1 MSPYFYDNG
10 PDPCVKQGEHQ
21 DLEQVSSVS
30 ELIRIL
36 GDFLAGLGE
45 NDLKICT
52 PEELIY
58 EPDVQ
63 KLLKGQRKV
72 YDPNRGILTVIGMAR
87 PLHDAIQRIAY
98 RFLNRATHESLTVE
112 ESDALQISNAG
123 FLLTRREEDANAF
136 PRKKAGAWMKYPDAC
151 FLFEDPETHQ
161 TTPMVVFEAGFSEKY
176 PDLIADARDWL
187 LYTRGKVR
195 LVILLEIQEDLSL
208 KRAYQKTK
216 QSKERVKNLLVKYA
230 NDKGKE
236 HLDMGEEHFGKENSD
251 LTPPSDTDLYNS
263 IEDQVVSEDW
273 VGPITAYLEFW
284 EAGPKGPCQRGN
296 RVVSHLGP
304 IDTSPNAPADFISYL
319 YTSMTNLVLI
329 VACVT

>member
-1 MSPYFYDNG
+1 
-10 PDPCVKQGEHQ
+10 
-21 DLEQVSSVS
+21 
-30 ELIRIL
+30 
-36 GDFLAGLGE
+36 
-45 NDLKICT
+45 
-52 PEELIY
+52 
-58 EPDVQ
+58 
-63 KLLKGQRKV
+63 
-72 YDPNRGILTVIGMAR
+72 
-87 PLHDAIQRIAY
+87 
-98 RFLNRATHESLTVE
+98 
-112 ESDALQISNAG
+112 
-123 FLLTRREEDANAF
+123 
-136 PRKKAGAWMKYPDAC
+136 
-151 FLFEDPETHQ
+151 
-161 TTPMVVFEAGFSEKY
+161 VVFEAGFSEKY

-296 RVVSHLGP
+296 RVRVLPDLEGDVPP
-304 IDTSPNAPADFISYL
+304 ISVTDLIPTSYHARMPGFDESRSAKIEVNTLRKYL
-319 YTSMTNLVLI
+319 LSAVQQLAFLRAMQYI
-329 VACVT
+329 RPREKK